1 MEADSAHNRYRSR
14 ILREMNANRD
24 NPFNSPPSSTGS
36 HGTVSPTMS
45 SVFSEPDGE
54 STRRL
59 NEDIARI
66 IGPTGGKIQVD
77 LDAAHRK
84 WPEFYGK
91 PKANVEARHN
101 HPAPKSTGSLRHK
114 DAVSHK
120 AIVQKYLSNMD
131 DDSTDMTWQGS
142 KRTRAEMQPRVE
154 DNESDMSANMS
165 KSPFRFD
172 INADSF
178 KFNPQQ
184 QMNRSPLSRGH
195 ARSASG
201 NHKSARRCSYAAN
214 MDRRKSDFLA
224 PPTQAT
230 PKQTTADN
238 VPTNKSTPVTFNT
251 IRSTF
256 PSPATTDSPAQ
267 NGATSRSFFM
277 PDISHLNDF
286 ISGNLRFNGAVKN
299 GVPVFVKNGQ
309 VRDRIDTLPPND
321 HAEVDG
327 LAIPED
333 EEKIF
338 VSMDMIRNEI
348 CNLQEHDDLVQQHA
362 VELENQVDHLQ
373 TELKRIKGRKSI
385 DSALGSRTGS
395 EPETAGE
402 ERYQTQKLKL
412 ESQVTSLQAR
422 LDQASTRLGINEVEN
437 NTLSLERD
445 RALKK
450 LSDACMQ
457 IGDLMDQLEIKGREL
472 HETQDKLNATLEF
485 TNQQEVFRQD
495 KQSHEVRSADNK
507 ALQEENQTIR
517 KEQETLQQEMESL
530 RTDNNSLRREQESLI
545 NENRSLRAN
554 ARSLMSENEELRQT
568 TTNAKEDLEAA
579 RDEVEALQVELHTME
594 QEKSTLKEDND
605 SLVRHNEKYFNENKI
620 LRRENSGFE
629 RSIHDLHDE
638 NMQLKEEIEFLKQQ
652 LDHCRPLGKTDD
664 FSVRLD
670 KGVDD
675 EETEE
680 NMTSAFF
687 MPDITID
694 STQNSRVLDFTPEP
708 KKIQR
713 QATPGRKAAEIQ
725 DTTEQTDRSVNELD
739 HTVQSQQSSVAA
751 EGRSKRR
758 DSTHRAQDSTS
769 QQKVSFSLP
778 ERLAASSK
786 SKSARE
792 KSSKASNTA
801 NKGSK
806 RSISAQS
813 TPKSSFKGASLPD
826 LDPFQAD
833 DEGNMQSPEH
843 TQTQTHSMVIDMKT
857 KSKKESRTVHQE
869 TTNTTRNL
877 TSQSQKSSKSTTK
890 PSKDKSITVD
900 LITQGGLDH
909 TSTTDVKG
917 NCPALTSD
925 ARRVLDSLA
934 GHSCKNCIVCT
945 RIKAHR
951 GTITSVDIAEGKKRV
966 KISRPVAPSDQY
978 KTLGTAADDLTMRPS
993 QPPGHALAK
1002 VIKGLEDELEHMKME
1017 HAKMQ
1022 ARYDNH
1028 NPALAETKRKQLK
1041 TNIDANMN
1049 AQEVKNGQIYAL
1061 YDVLEGQK
1069 QVGQDMSDEEL
1080 DFTIFSIT
1088 GLSVRDITDQLTWEG
1103 IQG

>member
-45 SVFSEPDGE
+45 SVFSELDGE

-59 NEDIARI
+59 NEDIARVV
-66 IGPTGGKIQVD
+66 GPTGGKAQVD
-77 LDAAHRK
+77 LEAAHRK

-91 PKANVEARHN
+91 PKAATEAKQN
-101 HPAPKSTGSLRHK
+101 KPAPRQSGSLRHK
-114 DAVSHK
+114 DTVSHK
-120 AIVQKYLSNMD
+120 AIVQKYLSNMV
-131 DDSTDMTWQGS
+131 DDSTEMTWQGS

-154 DNESDMSANMS
+154 DNESDMSANTS

-184 QMNRSPLSRGH
+184 QVGRSPLARGH
-195 ARSASG
+195 ARSTSG
-201 NHKSARRCSYAAN
+201 NYKSARRSSQAAKN
-214 MDRRKSDFLA
+214 ERRKSDFLA
-224 PPTQAT
+224 PQPQAT
-230 PKQTTADN
+230 SKAAAAAESA
-238 VPTNKSTPVTFNT
+238 PTNNPTPVTLNT

-267 NGATSRSFFM
+267 NGVTSRSFFM

-286 ISGNLRFNGAVKN
+286 ISGNLRFQGAVKN

-309 VRDRIDTLPPND
+309 VRDRIDTMPPND

-338 VSMDMIRNEI
+338 VSMDMIRDEI
-348 CNLQEHDDLVQQHA
+348 LNLQEHDDLVQQHA
-362 VELENQVDHLQ
+362 VELEGQVEHLQ
-373 TELKRIKGRKSI
+373 KELKRLKGRKSI
-385 DSALGSRTGS
+385 DSAIGSRTAS
-395 EPETAGE
+395 EPETAHE
-402 ERYQTQKLKL
+402 ERFQTEKLKL
-412 ESQVTSLQAR
+412 ESHIASLQSR
-422 LDQASTRLGINEVEN
+422 LDHATTRIDSNEYEN
-437 NTLSLERD
+437 NTISLERD

-450 LSDACMQ
+450 LQDACVE
-457 IGDLMDQLEIKGREL
+457 IGDLMDKLDAQGKEL
-472 HETQDKLNATLEF
+472 HETQEKLNATLEI
-485 TNQQEVFRQD
+485 TNQREVVR
-495 KQSHEVRSADNK
+495 HETQNNSVRHTENKSIQADNH
-507 ALQEENQTIR
+507 ALR
-517 KEQETLQQEMESL
+517 REQETLQQELDSL

-545 NENRSLRAN
+545 SENRSLRAN

-568 TTNAKEDLEAA
+568 AANAKEDMEAA

-638 NMQLKEEIEFLKQQ
+638 NMHLKEEIEFLKQQ
-652 LDHCRPLGKTDD
+652 LDHCRPLGKAED
-664 FSVRLD
+664 FSVRLN
-670 KGVDD
+670 KEVDD
-675 EETEE
+675 DDETEE

-687 MPDITID
+687 VPDITID
-694 STQNSRVLDFTPEP
+694 STQNSAVVDGTVEG
-708 KKIQR
+708 KKIR
-713 QATPGRKAAEIQ
+713 KPATPGRKAIERQ
-725 DTTEQTDRSVNELD
+725 DTTEQTDRSINEVD
-739 HTVQSQQSSVAA
+739 NTFQSQQSSVVP
-751 EGRSKRR
+751 EPPSKRR
-758 DSTHRAQDSTS
+758 ASSARPQESTG

-778 ERLAASSK
+778 ERSAASTK
-786 SKSARE
+786 SKST
-792 KSSKASNTA
+792 KASNVA

-806 RSISAQS
+806 RSVSAHTTS
-813 TPKSSFKGASLPD
+813 KTSLKGNPVPD
-826 LDPFQAD
+826 LDPFHTED
-833 DEGNMQSPEH
+833 DATMQSPEN
-843 TQTQTHSMVIDMKT
+843 TQTHSMVIDTKT
-857 KSKKESRTVHQE
+857 RSKETHTIRQE

-877 TSQSQKSSKSTTK
+877 TSQSQRTPSRSAVK
-890 PSKDKSITVD
+890 PSQNKSVTID
-900 LITQGGLDH
+900 LITQGGLEN
-909 TSTTDVKG
+909 TTTEMKG
-917 NCPALTSD
+917 NCPALSPD

-945 RIKAHR
+945 RIKGHR
-951 GTITSVDIAEGKKRV
+951 GTVTAADIAEGKKRV
-966 KISRPVAPSDQY
+966 KVSKPVAPSDQY
-978 KTLGTAADDLTMRPS
+978 KQLGISSEDATMRPS
-993 QPPGHALAK
+993 QPPGNALAK

-1022 ARYDNH
+1022 ARYDRH
-1028 NPALAETKRKQLK
+1028 NPALAESKRKQLK
-1041 TNIDANMN
+1041 INIDANMN
-1049 AQEVKNGQIYAL
+1049 AREVKNAQIYAL

-1069 QVGQDMSDEEL
+1069 QVGQEMSEEEL
-1080 DFTIFSIT
+1080 DMTVFSIT